1 MNTQWQQTIEQTME
15 NLSKNSPFKDL
26 TDNAKTMLT
35 SALRNLDVVTREEFD
50 VQAAML
56 VRTREKLEALEKQ
69 VAALEALGQ

>member
-1 MNTQWQQTIEQTME
+1 MNTQWQQTIEQTID

-69 VAALEALGQ
+69 VAALESLSK

>member
-1 MNTQWQQTIEQTME
+1 MNTQWQQTIEQTID

-35 SALRNLDVVTREEFD
+35 SALRTLDVVTREEFD

-69 VAALEALGQ
+69 VAALESLSK

>member
-1 MNTQWQQTIEQTME
+1 MNTQWQQTIEQTID

-69 VAALEALGQ
+69 VAALESLSR